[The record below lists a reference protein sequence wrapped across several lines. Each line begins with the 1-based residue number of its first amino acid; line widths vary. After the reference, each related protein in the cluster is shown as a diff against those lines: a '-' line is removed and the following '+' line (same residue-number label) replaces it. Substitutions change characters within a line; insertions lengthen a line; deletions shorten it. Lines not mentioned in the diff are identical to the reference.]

1 MKMKM
6 LQTAAVDVVDAV
18 AVGIAVAV
26 AVVGIAVVVAIV
38 VVIVVAV
45 SVDLVGQIPV
55 DSYGFLPDL
64 VVYIEHFL
72 APGQRRAE
80 MNRSYYFTYFFKYLI

>member
-6 LQTAAVDVVDAV
+6 PQTAAVVVDVV
-18 AVGIAVAV
+18 AVGIAV

-38 VVIVVAV
+38 AVIVVAV
-45 SVDLVGQIPV
+45 SVDLVDQIPV
-55 DSYGFLPDL
+55 DSYGVPCDL
-64 VVYIEHFL
+64 VVYIEHFV
-72 APGQRRAE
+72 APGQSRAE